1 VAVLQHWLTNYVRYR
16 TDNRSTGAYPDTA
29 MGSLS
34 YISQKSRLLRLFKAA
49 KMRLMATSENVS
61 SLSDARVTSAF
72 EEIDQISDDIRDAK
86 GATSSNRA
94 DAATPASKPTD
105 SQVDPLPTIVAVSA
119 GPRTAKPK
127 APHKPPP
134 VAKVIA
140 VDLSV
145 QNGDG
150 VQWAGEYD
158 ALAGGGE
165 KAAFV
170 SQLVTLGY
178 IPNEFRVIV
187 RRVPSEGCADPRARY
202 TVLVIQLRDGALY
215 RERRYFGG
223 QGADWVN
230 DFSRDAAT
238 DFPRNVDP
246 SVYKAAPPSAI
257 RLST

>member
-1 VAVLQHWLTNYVRYR
+1 VSVLQDWLTNWVRYR
-16 TDNRSTGAYPDTA
+16 TDNKSTGAQPDE

-34 YISQKSRLLRLFKAA
+34 YIAQKSRLLRLFKAA
-49 KMRLMATSENVS
+49 RIRLMETGENVS
-61 SLSDARVTSAF
+61 LLPRITSAT
-72 EEIDQISDDIRDAK
+72 EEIEQISDNIRDAK

-94 DAATPASKPTD
+94 DAATPASKPAD
-105 SQVDPLPTIVAVSA
+105 SQVVPLPTIVAVSA
-119 GPRTAKPK
+119 APRTAKPK
-127 APHKPPP
+127 APHKPLQ
-134 VAKVIA
+134 VAKVTA

-158 ALAGGGE
+158 ALAGGRE

-178 IPNEFRVIV
+178 IPNEFRVTV
-187 RRVPSEGCADPRARY
+187 RRVPSEGPADPRARY

-246 SVYKAAPPSAI
+246 SVHKASTPSAI

>member
-1 VAVLQHWLTNYVRYR
+1 
-16 TDNRSTGAYPDTA
+16 

-34 YISQKSRLLRLFKAA
+34 YISQKSRLLRLFRAA

-61 SLSDARVTSAF
+61 SLSEARITSAS

-94 DAATPASKPTD
+94 DAATPASKPAD
-105 SQVDPLPTIVAVSA
+105 SQVDQLPTIVAVSA
-119 GPRTAKPK
+119 GPTAKPK
-127 APHKPPP
+127 APHKPPQ

-178 IPNEFRVIV
+178 IPNEFRVTV
-187 RRVPSEGCADPRARY
+187 RRVPSEGRADPRGRY

-246 SVYKAAPPSAI
+246 SVHKASTPSAI

>member
-1 VAVLQHWLTNYVRYR
+1 
-16 TDNRSTGAYPDTA
+16 

-34 YISQKSRLLRLFKAA
+34 YIAQKSRLLRLFRAA
-49 KMRLMATSENVS
+49 RIRLMATGENVS
-61 SLSDARVTSAF
+61 LLSEARITSAT
-72 EEIDQISDDIRDAK
+72 EEMKQISDNIRDAK
-86 GATSSNRA
+86 SATSSNRA
-94 DAATPASKPTD
+94 DATTPASKPAD
-105 SQVDPLPTIVAVSA
+105 SQGVPLPTIVAISA
-119 GPRTAKPK
+119 APRTAKPK
-127 APHKPPP
+127 APHKPPQ
-134 VAKVIA
+134 VAEVTA
-140 VDLSV
+140 VDVPV

-150 VQWAGEYD
+150 VQWAGECD
-158 ALAGGGE
+158 ALAGGRE

-178 IPNEFRVIV
+178 IPNEFRVSV
-187 RRVPSEGCADPRARY
+187 RRMPSEGPADPRARY
-202 TVLVIQLRDGALY
+202 TVLVIQLRDGVLY

-246 SVYKAAPPSAI
+246 SAHKASTPSAI

>member
-1 VAVLQHWLTNYVRYR
+1 
-16 TDNRSTGAYPDTA
+16 

-61 SLSDARVTSAF
+61 SLSEARITSAS

-94 DAATPASKPTD
+94 DAATPASKPAD

-119 GPRTAKPK
+119 GPTAKPK
-127 APHKPPP
+127 AQHKPPQ

-178 IPNEFRVIV
+178 IPNEFRVTV
-187 RRVPSEGCADPRARY
+187 RRMRSEGRDDPRY
-202 TVLVIQLRDGALY
+202 TVLVIQLREGALH

-246 SVYKAAPPSAI
+246 CVHKAAPPSAI

>member
-1 VAVLQHWLTNYVRYR
+1 
-16 TDNRSTGAYPDTA
+16 
-29 MGSLS
+29 M
-34 YISQKSRLLRLFKAA
+34 
-49 KMRLMATSENVS
+49 
-61 SLSDARVTSAF
+61 
-72 EEIDQISDDIRDAK
+72 
-86 GATSSNRA
+86 
-94 DAATPASKPTD
+94 
-105 SQVDPLPTIVAVSA
+105 
-119 GPRTAKPK
+119 
-127 APHKPPP
+127 
-134 VAKVIA
+134 
-140 VDLSV
+140 DLSV

-178 IPNEFRVIV
+178 IPNEFRVTV
-187 RRVPSEGCADPRARY
+187 RRMRSEGRDDPRY
-202 TVLVIQLRDGALY
+202 TVLVIQLREGALY

-246 SVYKAAPPSAI
+246 NVHKAAPSSAI

>member
-1 VAVLQHWLTNYVRYR
+1 MAVLQHRLTNYVRYR
-16 TDNRSTGAYPDTA
+16 TDNRSTAAQPDSV
-29 MGSLS
+29 MSSLS

-49 KMRLMATSENVS
+49 RMRLMATSENVS
-61 SLSDARVTSAF
+61 SLSEARITSAS

-94 DAATPASKPTD
+94 DAATPASKPAD
-105 SQVDPLPTIVAVSA
+105 SQVVPLPTVAGSA
-119 GPRTAKPK
+119 ARRSAQPRAPQKPLQ
-127 APHKPPP
+127 

-140 VDLSV
+140 VDLSA

-150 VQWAGEYD
+150 VQWAGDYD
-158 ALAGGGE
+158 ARV

-178 IPNEFRVIV
+178 IPNEFRVTV
-187 RRVPSEGCADPRARY
+187 RRVPPEGRNDPRARY

-215 RERRYFGG
+215 RERRYIGG

-238 DFPRNVDP
+238 AFPRNIDP
-246 SVYKAAPPSAI
+246 CVPKAAPPSAI

>member
-1 VAVLQHWLTNYVRYR
+1 
-16 TDNRSTGAYPDTA
+16 

-34 YISQKSRLLRLFKAA
+34 YIAQKSRLLRLFKAA
-49 KMRLMATSENVS
+49 RIRLMATGENVS
-61 SLSDARVTSAF
+61 LVSEARITSAT
-72 EEIDQISDDIRDAK
+72 EEMKQISDNIRDAK
-86 GATSSNRA
+86 SATSSNRA
-94 DAATPASKPTD
+94 DAATPASKPAD
-105 SQVDPLPTIVAVSA
+105 SQGVPLPTIVA
-119 GPRTAKPK
+119 PRTAKPK
-127 APHKPPP
+127 APHKPPQ
-134 VAKVIA
+134 VAEVTA
-140 VDLSV
+140 VDLPV
-145 QNGDG
+145 QNGGD
-150 VQWAGEYD
+150 VQWAGECD
-158 ALAGGGE
+158 ALAGGRE

-178 IPNEFRVIV
+178 IPSEFRVTV
-187 RRVPSEGCADPRARY
+187 RRVPSEGRPDPRARY

-246 SVYKAAPPSAI
+246 NVHKAAPPSAI

>member
-1 VAVLQHWLTNYVRYR
+1 
-16 TDNRSTGAYPDTA
+16 

-34 YISQKSRLLRLFKAA
+34 YIAQKSRLLRLFKAA
-49 KMRLMATSENVS
+49 RIRLMATGKNVS
-61 SLSDARVTSAF
+61 LLSEARITSAT
-72 EEIDQISDDIRDAK
+72 EEMKQIPDNIRDAK
-86 GATSSNRA
+86 SATSSNRA
-94 DAATPASKPTD
+94 DAATPASKPAD
-105 SQVDPLPTIVAVSA
+105 SQSVPLPTIVAIRA
-119 GPRTAKPK
+119 APRTAKPK
-127 APHKPPP
+127 APHKPPR
-134 VAKVIA
+134 VAKVTA
-140 VDLSV
+140 VDLPV

-150 VQWAGEYD
+150 VQWAGECD
-158 ALAGGGE
+158 ALAGGRE

-178 IPNEFRVIV
+178 IPNEFRVTV
-187 RRVPSEGCADPRARY
+187 RRMRSEGRDDPRY
-202 TVLVIQLRDGALY
+202 TVLVIQLREGALH

-246 SVYKAAPPSAI
+246 NVHKAAPPSAI